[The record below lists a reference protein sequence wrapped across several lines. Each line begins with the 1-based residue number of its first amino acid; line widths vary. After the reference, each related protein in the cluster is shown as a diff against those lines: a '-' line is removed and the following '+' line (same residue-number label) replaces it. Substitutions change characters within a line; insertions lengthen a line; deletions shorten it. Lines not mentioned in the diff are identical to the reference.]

1 MILIFQNMHGEN
13 ASSQAQTYRNNS
25 TIQTSHAEIFLEKWK
40 LQGNERVLDIGCG
53 DGRITNLISQKV
65 PLGSVKGIDCS
76 RSMIDL
82 AKSSFSHIP
91 FEEVDALNFEDSE
104 KYDVIVCLSTLH
116 WFVDQKAIFRKMK
129 NLLNQEGRV
138 FILAYSPVTA
148 YWKPIEEGALSGKWD
163 HFYERK
169 PFYCQ
174 LHKDSLKAEIE
185 ADSFSI
191 LSFNFVTATATF
203 KGKNGFINHVQGFL
217 PHLALLPQNCHEE
230 LLDDIGTSF
239 LRWNEPDSNGSI
251 HQDYE
256 VYELIL
262 CPTSP

>member
-1 MILIFQNMHGEN
+1 MIFILHDINGEEL
-13 ASSQAQTYRNNS
+13 SQAQTYRNNS
-25 TIQTSHAEIFLEKWK
+25 VIQTSSAEIFLEKWE
-40 LQGNERVLDIGCG
+40 LQGDERILDIGCG
-53 DGRITNLISQKV
+53 DGRITSLISQKV

-82 AKSSFSHIP
+82 AKSSFSHIS
-91 FEEVDALNFEDSE
+91 FEQVDALNFEDKE

-116 WFVDQKAIFRKMK
+116 WFVDQKAIFKRMK
-129 NLLNQEGRV
+129 GLLKQDGRI
-138 FILAYSPVTA
+138 FILAYSPVNA
-148 YWKPIEEGALSGKWD
+148 YWKPIEAGVLSGKWD

-174 LHKDSLKAEIE
+174 LHKDFLKAEIE

-191 LSFNFVTATATF
+191 LSFNSIPAIATF
-203 KGKNGFINHVQGFL
+203 KGKNGFINHVRGFL
-217 PHLALLPQNCHEE
+217 PHLAFLPENFHEE

-239 LRWNEPDSNGSI
+239 LLCNELDLNGAI

-262 CPTSP
+262 RPTSS